1 MIEVIKDFS
10 SCKHTRRSY
19 YEYDTGYSEYMCDIT
34 SSDCFEECCPLCFKY
49 SVTKN
54 GEINEL

>member
-19 YEYDTGYSEYMCDIT
+19 YECDTGYSEYMCDIT
-34 SSDCFEECCPLCFKY
+34 SGDCFEECCPLCFKY
-49 SVTKN
+49 SVTKKW
-54 GEINEL
+54 